1 MAQDV
6 GRDSVHKNEG
16 SHSFDLH
23 APEGANKRRR
33 ILGRGQGSGRG
44 TTAGKGN
51 KGQKARSGGKTYVG
65 FEGGQMPLYRRLAH
79 RGFSN
84 YPFKKSYQVVNLGE
98 INKHFADGQT
108 VDEISLYDERLIKGS
123 RKNGVFTSK
132 HEVKILGNG
141 ELTKK
146 LIFKI
151 GAVSAAAREKIQKS
165 GGELAAAANGAA
177 DKTAKGSPKKSRDKS
192 AGKSGKESSAG

>member
-1 MAQDV
+1 MAHDF
-6 GRDSVHKNEG
+6 N
-16 SHSFDLH
+16 LH

-33 ILGRGQGSGRG
+33 ILGRGQSSGRG

-84 YPFKKSYQVVNLGE
+84 YPFKKTFQVVNLDE
-98 INKHFADGQT
+98 IDKRFEDGGT
-108 VDEISLYDERLIKGS
+108 VDEISLYDVGLIKG
-123 RKNGVFTSK
+123 RKKGSVFSAL
-132 HEVKILGNG
+132 HPVKILGNG
-141 ELTKK
+141 NLTKK

-151 GAVSAAAREKIQKS
+151 GAAEGVGNSTCVAVSASVKEKIEKS
-165 GGELAAAANGAA
+165 GGELING
-177 DKTAKGSPKKSRDKS
+177 
-192 AGKSGKESSAG
+192 